1 MADEFASQF
10 EVLATPSE
18 DVKFDDSYRD
28 QVMLDK
34 LLIEDICRGQ
44 SRTFTP
50 TTTEEISKIVQT
62 FKNNKAHDM
71 QGLAAEHLKFAPR
84 VVHSSLSNLMNY
96 IKQTGY
102 IPQQLKQCV
111 ITAVLKKHKDPIL
124 PTNYRG
130 ATVLSIIGKV
140 LKKVLLQRTESTL
153 CRGQSRFQRGFTKT
167 SSSVN
172 AALTVSEVQNEAK
185 STNQNLH
192 LIIIL
197 DACNVVWQES
207 LLRKI
212 YLAGVDGS
220 LWTTLCSLYS
230 DATSS
235 VKWMGRLSSPFVIK
249 QGVRS
254 GTL

>member
-1 MADEFASQF
+1 MADGFASHF

-18 DVKFDDSYRD
+18 DVMFDDSYRD

-44 SRTFTP
+44 SRIFTP

-62 FKNNKAHDM
+62 FKNNKAQDM

-96 IKQTGY
+96 IIQNGY
-102 IPQQLKQCV
+102 IPQQMKQGV
-111 ITAVLKKHKDPIL
+111 ITPVLKKDKDPLL

-130 ATVLSIIGKV
+130 ITVLSIIGKV
-140 LKKVLLQRTESTL
+140 LEKVLLQRTESTL
-153 CRGQSRFQRGFTKT
+153 CREQSRFQRGFTKN

-172 AALTVSEVQNEAK
+172 AALIVSEVQNEAK
-185 STNQNLH
+185 CTSQNLH
-192 LIIIL
+192 LITL
-197 DACNVVWQES
+197 DACKAFDVVWQES

-220 LWTTLCSLYS
+220 VDDS
-230 DATSS
+230 
-235 VKWMGRLSSPFVIK
+235 M
-249 QGVRS
+249 
-254 GTL
+254 